1 MSRQAMS
8 RPSQSFTR
16 RRGHTKK
23 GHYSADPTTGKA
35 QMVCTAGRGKQTT
48 VTGLS
53 EPANCFYHSTLAPYT
68 AEQMVKWLN
77 HVCLEKD

>member
-1 MSRQAMS
+1 MQMKADFEFKSIPVCIGNS
-8 RPSQSFTR
+8 RPHIVSEI
-16 RRGHTKK
+16 
-23 GHYSADPTTGKA
+23 DPTIGKA

-53 EPANCFYHSTLAPYT
+53 GPANRSYHRVLAPYT

-77 HVCLEKD
+77 HVCLGKD